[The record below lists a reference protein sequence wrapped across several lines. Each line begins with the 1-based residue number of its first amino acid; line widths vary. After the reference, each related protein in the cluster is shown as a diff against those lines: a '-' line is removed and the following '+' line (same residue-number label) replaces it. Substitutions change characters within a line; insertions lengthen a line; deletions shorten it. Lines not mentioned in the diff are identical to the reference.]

1 MRIKNDVVIK
11 YYQLVN
17 TMNLSNEDLG
27 LIFRNLIM
35 EEDKNKIRYENANPR
50 LLSIVEKK
58 EKQWS
63 EDFEKKLEE
72 DERFASCYYT
82 LSGQVKNSNSAFK
95 KKQKEYDEKD
105 KKREILKIMKT
116 EECSFED
123 AVDIYNFQNMTFD
136 KPKPEKPKPEKPK
149 TEPKVEEKPKVAKR
163 FKSDGL
169 FDLTLNVSENCK
181 ITDKDID
188 EAVIEL
194 EGKYPFEELG
204 NIIQNAIE
212 KADNDDY
219 INPLMSYI
227 MCQIEDQVMS
237 KSQNQVPEEKDEF
250 PF

>member
-27 LIFRNLIM
+27 LILRNLII

-50 LLSIVEKK
+50 LLTIVEKK
-58 EKQWS
+58 EKEWS
-63 EDFEKKLEE
+63 EEFEKKLEE
-72 DERFASCYYT
+72 DERFASAYYT
-82 LSGQVKNSNSAFK
+82 LSGQVKNSHSAFK

-105 KKREILKIMKT
+105 KQRLIQQIKKDDNCT
-116 EECSFED
+116 YEEAIETYKFL
-123 AVDIYNFQNMTFD
+123 YGD
-136 KPKPEKPKPEKPK
+136 KKANSEKPKK
-149 TEPKVEEKPKVAKR
+149 PKVEEVEKSKVAKR
-163 FKSDGL
+163 FKSDY
-169 FDLTLNVSENCK
+169 FDLTLNVSENCN
-181 ITDKDID
+181 ISDKDIN
-188 EAVIEL
+188 EAVSEL

-212 KADNDDY
+212 KADNDNY

-227 MCQIEDQVMS
+227 MCKIEDQVIS